1 MKRKAD
7 APALRAVDRR
17 SPTRNGAAR
26 LADADRELTIDELI
40 IDDEEPVENFFIEKQ
55 RRLLTDSLYAGWRG
69 PGRGRTFIAA
79 SDVGVFP
86 EKKQTPI
93 VPDVLLSLD
102 VPAGLDPAR
111 KEHRSYFIWIM
122 GKPPD
127 VVFEF
132 VSDRRGGEEG
142 HKKARYA
149 QIGVRYYVIFD
160 PQRWL
165 RGDVL
170 RSYELRRDG
179 AYHALKDHH
188 FQAVGL
194 GVKLWQGKYEG
205 WDKEWLRWH
214 DRRGR
219 LIATGAELAEAAT
232 RRANRATRHADSVE
246 HQAKEERRRREK
258 LEAQLRAL
266 GQEPTA

>member
-1 MKRKAD
+1 MKRKPD
-7 APALRAVDRR
+7 APAFAAAERR
-17 SPTRNGAAR
+17 SPARNGPAR
-26 LADADRELTIDELI
+26 HADDDRELTIDELI
-40 IDDEEPVENFFIEKQ
+40 TDVEEPVENWFIEKQ
-55 RRLLTDSLYAGWRG
+55 RRLLTDSLFAAWRG
-69 PGRGRTFIAA
+69 PGRGRTFITA

-102 VPAGLDPAR
+102 VPKGLDPAR
-111 KEHRSYFIWIM
+111 KEHRSYFLWIM

-149 QIGVRYYVIFD
+149 EIGVQYYVIFD

-170 RSYELRRDG
+170 RSYELRKDG
-179 AYHALKDHH
+179 TYHALKENR
-188 FQAVGL
+188 FAAVGL
-194 GVKLWQGKYEG
+194 GVGLWQGEYEG
-205 WDKEWLRWH
+205 WDKEWLRWY

-219 LIATGAELAEAAT
+219 LIPTGAELAALA
-232 RRANRATRHADSVE
+232 RKKADKAEQKSVR
-246 HQAKEERRRREK
+246 ERRRIEE
-258 LEAQLRAL
+258 LEAQLRAH
-266 GQEPTA
+266 GIEPSP